1 MALTLGNVAIIVT
14 QYEKE
19 ISECS
24 MAQQSGSVQTNPF
37 LEKLTLQRIQQ
48 DLPRLLR
55 AVNEHRSSKLYQSL
69 KFKIQD
75 LSDHLDECLY
85 EVDSATSESLKRYE
99 KETIQASESD
109 ALTTS
114 EPEIDETK
122 GENYA
127 SLRKR
132 LLADGKT
139 SLLDAE
145 NSSSEKMNDYHET
158 IQEDLLGELGTLAS
172 ALKSSAR
179 SLSAKIVDDANLV
192 SETGENMMKNS
203 TLMQSVGTNLNA
215 YLSEKTGGKITI
227 FFMIKTMAFVFV
239 LFFIMVVLTKI
250 LPKM

>member
-1 MALTLGNVAIIVT
+1 MAIIVT

-19 ISECS
+19 ISECP
-24 MAQQSGSVQTNPF
+24 MTQQLGSVQTNPF
-37 LEKLTLQRIQQ
+37 LEKLTLQKIQL

-55 AVNEHRSSKLYQSL
+55 AVNEHRSSKLYQLL
-69 KFKIQD
+69 KSKIQD
-75 LSDHLDECLY
+75 LLDHLDECLY
-85 EVDSATSESLKRYE
+85 EVDSATSEFLKRYE
-99 KETIQASESD
+99 KETIQASDSD

-114 EPEIDETK
+114 EPEVDETK

-192 SETGENMMKNS
+192 SETGENMMKNL

>member
-24 MAQQSGSVQTNPF
+24 MTQQSGSVQTNPF

-69 KFKIQD
+69 KTKIQD

-85 EVDSATSESLKRYE
+85 EVDSATSEFLKRYE
-99 KETIQASESD
+99 KETIQASDSD

-114 EPEIDETK
+114 EPEINDTQR
-122 GENYA
+122 ENYA

>member
-14 QYEKE
+14 LYEKE

-24 MAQQSGSVQTNPF
+24 MTQQLGSVQTNPF
-37 LEKLTLQRIQQ
+37 LEKLTLQKIQQ

-55 AVNEHRSSKLYQSL
+55 AVNEHRSSKLYQLL
-69 KFKIQD
+69 KSKIQD
-75 LSDHLDECLY
+75 LLDHLDECLY
-85 EVDSATSESLKRYE
+85 EVDSATSEFLKRYE
-99 KETIQASESD
+99 KETIQASDSD

-114 EPEIDETK
+114 EPEVDETK

-192 SETGENMMKNS
+192 SETGENMMKNL

>member
-69 KFKIQD
+69 KLKIQD
-75 LSDHLDECLY
+75 LSNHLDECLY
-85 EVDSATSESLKRYE
+85 EVDSATSEFLKRYE
-99 KETIQASESD
+99 KEPIQASDSD
-109 ALTTS
+109 ALMTS
-114 EPEIDETK
+114 EPEIDETQ